1 MKRIGLA
8 ALALSSLALT
18 ACPKAKEN
26 EEPLSVSE
34 ARLAVD
40 ESTASN
46 QASELSANTVEI
58 STNFTIGGAVQKAA
72 EELKNFFVTQLPCA
86 EVTLVDAKLTVKY
99 GAKGACF
106 YRGQQISG
114 TASVQISS
122 NAPGEVIV
130 DHTWTDLSNG
140 LVKVN
145 GTAHVTWSATAKSRR
160 VEHKIT
166 WTRVSDGRSG
176 TGSGDR
182 TQTALAG
189 GVQEGI
195 RIEGWRSWEGKS
207 GKWDLSIQGVEM
219 RWEDPVPQAGTY
231 TLKTPAGK
239 SLSLSFKRV
248 DGDTIQVTV
257 ASGARSFKFNVNKTI
272 GEVNDA
278 S

>member
-8 ALALSSLALT
+8 LLAATSLSLT
-18 ACPKAKEN
+18 ACPKEN
-26 EEPLSVSE
+26 TEPLSASE

-46 QASELSANTVEI
+46 QASELAANTVEI

-72 EELKNFFVTQLPCA
+72 EELKTFIGTQLPCA
-86 EVTLVDAKLTVKY
+86 DITLVDAKLTIEY
-99 GAKGACF
+99 GAKPGNCF
-106 YRGQQISG
+106 YRGHQFSG
-114 TASVQISS
+114 ESSVQVTK
-122 NAPGEVIV
+122 NDAGEVIV
-130 DHTWTDLSNG
+130 DHEWKDLSNG

-145 GTAHVTWSATAKSRR
+145 GTAHVTWSLANKSRR

-166 WTRVSDGRSG
+166 WTRISDGRTG

-195 RIEGWRSWEGKS
+195 KVDGWRAWDGKS
-207 GKWDLSIQGVEM
+207 GHWDLSINGVEM
-219 RWEDPVPQAGTY
+219 RWGDPCPQKGSY
-231 TLKTPAGK
+231 TLKTPNNK
-239 SLSLSFKRV
+239 SLTLSFSRV
-248 DGDTIQVTV
+248 DEDTIQVTLTN
-257 ASGARSFKFNVNKTI
+257 GKNTFKFNVNKTI
-272 GEVNDA
+272 GDVNDA